1 MLEILSE
8 GIGFGFLILFPG
20 PSFIT
25 KIYNIIEVTI
35 RINMIIDIIIIIF
48 FFFDEFSDNFFGLT
62 LRFSMFE
69 IVCCILSKESV

>member
-35 RINMIIDIIIIIF
+35 RINMIIDIIIN
-48 FFFDEFSDNFFGLT
+48 S
-62 LRFSMFE
+62 
-69 IVCCILSKESV
+69 SKINIDYNYNNLKYSYV